1 MELVP
6 NSFNVLKVGRRF
18 YQSFDRDQSL
28 ALVHQLLLPPAENG
42 LPIRGGCGASDRQ
55 SSAEHCPGPMT
66 ISDTTAEVSHESVL
80 KLVTWAAASAGFFR
94 LRGSRNILKQPH
106 YDSDVDFRSMK
117 GCGHG
122 RYQVCCPER

>member
-6 NSFNVLKVGRRF
+6 NSFDVLKVGRCF

-55 SSAEHCPGPMT
+55 SSAFPGPVT
-66 ISDTTAEVSHESVL
+66 ISDTAAEASHESVL
-80 KLVTWAAASAGFFR
+80 KLVTWAGRFSRIFPLEQQPEYLEATPLWFR
-94 LRGSRNILKQPH
+94 R
-106 YDSDVDFRSMK
+106 
-117 GCGHG
+117 
-122 RYQVCCPER
+122 

>member
-6 NSFNVLKVGRRF
+6 NSFDVLKVGGRF

-55 SSAEHCPGPMT
+55 SSAEHFPGPVT

-80 KLVTWAAASAGFFR
+80 KLVTWAGRFSRIFPLAQQSEYLEATPLWFR
-94 LRGSRNILKQPH
+94 R
-106 YDSDVDFRSMK
+106 
-117 GCGHG
+117 
-122 RYQVCCPER
+122 